1 MQHAVKT
8 LDNSAHV
15 PMSARALSRVDSNR
29 HHGTARPQ
37 ESRDTANG
45 QNNRLLHQTA
55 PSTAPLLSALGTCSL
70 YLQIVVRQMKD
81 RPSTRSVHIET
92 QHT

>member
-8 LDNSAHV
+8 LDNSVHV

-37 ESRDTANG
+37 ESRDTATG
-45 QNNRLLHQTA
+45 QNNRRWTQNAVKTPVENAHV
-55 PSTAPLLSALGTCSL
+55 PSPPVALETL
-70 YLQIVVRQMKD
+70 YA
-81 RPSTRSVHIET
+81 TRREDAG
-92 QHT
+92 

>member
-45 QNNRLLHQTA
+45 QNNRSPCGGIMGRSNLRQQETLHTSHDGDPPLRGEPAYGTA
-55 PSTAPLLSALGTCSL
+55 
-70 YLQIVVRQMKD
+70 
-81 RPSTRSVHIET
+81 
-92 QHT
+92 